1 MKKQGV
7 STGLTNTQLFYIL
20 DLSGFRRK
28 SLFRQTLN
36 FTPSMIFINFV
47 LIPVYGY
54 YTNLTSYNI
63 TFLGVIMNFIFWG
76 EEMFMRNSY
85 ICS

>member
-7 STGLTNTQLFYIL
+7 STGLTNTQLFDIF

-54 YTNLTSYNI
+54 
-63 TFLGVIMNFIFWG
+63 
-76 EEMFMRNSY
+76 
-85 ICS
+85 